1 MEIRHLDLFSG
12 IGGFALGLRQAS
24 ADFRTIAF
32 CEINPY
38 AQEVLRKN
46 FARTPI
52 LHDVSTLNGSEYESD
67 LITAGFPCQDLSIA
81 GKQRGLEGQR
91 SGLFYQ
97 TLRIADESQAR
108 IILYENSPELI
119 RRDHFREAFVTS
131 LQEREWGVVWRI
143 CSAREFGAMHK
154 RERVYALCF
163 RQKAI
168 TDPDRFRCVC
178 ATAIY
183 HFNTDDYS
191 QKPSKATLSI
201 YRRFC
206 ERERVGDYGLDC
218 RDIRGDNGFSTR
230 LEQIHALGNAVLPC
244 IVSAWGEII
253 KELYPFF
260 SVGSCSTM
268 PSKKG

>member
-131 LQEREWGVVWRI
+131 LQERGWGVVWRI
-143 CSAREFGAMHK
+143 CSAREFLARYTREKESMH
-154 RERVYALCF
+154 YALGKKLLPPPIASDAF
-163 RQKAI
+163 ALQRFTISTQMATHKNHQK
-168 TDPDRFRCVC
+168 R
-178 ATAIY
+178 
-183 HFNTDDYS
+183 
-191 QKPSKATLSI
+191 
-201 YRRFC
+201 
-206 ERERVGDYGLDC
+206 
-218 RDIRGDNGFSTR
+218 
-230 LEQIHALGNAVLPC
+230 
-244 IVSAWGEII
+244 
-253 KELYPFF
+253 LYPYI
-260 SVGSCSTM
+260 VVLRARAGGRLWT
-268 PSKKG
+268 